1 MNKIVFKNSLLNL
14 TQKTVI
20 LFMTSIAVTACT
32 TTKPAIPSYDQYV
45 VGTGDRLK
53 IDVYG
58 DETLSGEFMV
68 DVSGNISLPL
78 VQRVHASGQ
87 TAEALEATI
96 AGKLYPKY
104 MNDPKVTVQ
113 VLQYG
118 DVFILGEVRLP
129 GKYPYAPN
137 MTVMQSVAVAGGF
150 TYRGTEGGAT
160 ISRLINGKVKEY
172 EFDKNERIM
181 PGDTIYVGR
190 RWF

>member
-1 MNKIVFKNSLLNL
+1 MTKTCFKNSLL
-14 TQKTVI
+14 KKMVV
-20 LFMTSIAVTACT
+20 LFMASMTLSACAT
-32 TTKPAIPSYDQYV
+32 ERATIPSYDQYI

-58 DETLSGEFMV
+58 DETLSGEFLV

-78 VQRVHASGQ
+78 VQRVHAAGQ
-87 TAEALEATI
+87 TAEALETII

-113 VLQYG
+113 VMEYG

-129 GKYPYAPN
+129 GKYPYSPN

-150 TYRGTEGGAT
+150 TYRGTESEAKV
-160 ISRLINGKVKEY
+160 SRLVNGKVKEY
-172 EFDKNERIM
+172 DFDKYDRIM